1 MRSGVLYGAAQVS
14 LRHSSA
20 CKAEVLREC
29 CCCTDRQTAGWI
41 DMKDPPEDEGGDEGP
56 AGFRQVSTEDSC
68 RADDTAAHR
77 AQPFGSGAIPKQG
90 SNNSSH
96 STCNTRQL

>member
-1 MRSGVLYGAAQVS
+1 MD
-14 LRHSSA
+14 
-20 CKAEVLREC
+20 
-29 CCCTDRQTAGWI
+29 T
-41 DMKDPPEDEGGDEGP
+41 PEDEGGDEGP

-77 AQPFGSGAIPKQG
+77 AQAFGGGAIPEQG

-96 STCNTRQL
+96 STCKTRQLGIPSAQDDCAAQDVQ

>member
-1 MRSGVLYGAAQVS
+1 MGDYVSGD
-14 LRHSSA
+14 
-20 CKAEVLREC
+20 
-29 CCCTDRQTAGWI
+29 T
-41 DMKDPPEDEGGDEGP
+41 PEDEGGDEGP

-77 AQPFGSGAIPKQG
+77 AQAFGGGAIPEQG